1 MNAKLLLLPVLLLAT
16 HTNAAS
22 LTSTFSTNDVTVSAG
37 GMSVSGS
44 TFTTGLS
51 YSSIFENNIGIL
63 AGFSY
68 TTGDIE
74 GYPISGT
81 TFSAGGGYAL
91 SNNLDKANGTGSEII
106 TGVIMNNVSIDF
118 DGASTTDST
127 TNLAISGEMAFTPTM
142 TSTFSLSTPTDNIGN
157 SLNYAAGVTFGNY
170 SVGISG
176 SNSNVDGITSDGSG
190 FYLGYTSS
198 F

>member
-1 MNAKLLLLPVLLLAT
+1 MNTKILALPILLLTTQV
-16 HTNAAS
+16 NAAS
-22 LTSTFSTNDVTVSAG
+22 LSTTLSSNDVTVSAG
-37 GMSVSGS
+37 GITVSGS
-44 TFTTGLS
+44 SLSSALS
-51 YSSIFENNIGIL
+51 YSSIFDNNIGVI

-91 SNNLDKANGTGSEII
+91 SNNLDKSSGTGSDII
-106 TGVIMNNVSIDF
+106 AGFIFNNMNMDF
-118 DGASTTDST
+118 NGASATEST
-127 TNLAISGEMAFTPTM
+127 TNLAITGEMAFMPTM
-142 TSTFSLSTPTDNIGN
+142 TSDFALSTPTDNIGK
-157 SLNYAAGVTFGNY
+157 SLNYSAGITFGNY